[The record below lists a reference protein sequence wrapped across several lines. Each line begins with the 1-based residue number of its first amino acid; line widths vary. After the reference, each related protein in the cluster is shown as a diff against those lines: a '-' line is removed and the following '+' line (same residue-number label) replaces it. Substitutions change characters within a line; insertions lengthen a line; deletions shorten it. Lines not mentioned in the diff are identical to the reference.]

1 MSEETLSENLVQ
13 LDLNN
18 LLAAIIHNLGV
29 VAVPMTDVLSDYS
42 DKSLAISLDDESN
55 MLILDLVDT
64 STVEV
69 EPVEVKDE
77 S

>member
-1 MSEETLSENLVQ
+1 MSEELEENMIQ

-18 LLAAIIHNLGV
+18 LIAAIAHNLGV
-29 VAVPMTDVLSDYS
+29 IAVPMQDVLADYS

-55 MLILDLVDT
+55 MLVIDLVDN
-64 STVEV
+64 STIQVEA
-69 EPVEVKDE
+69 EVKDE